1 LTVTF
6 FKEYS
11 AALFIMAPG
20 SEVAGVV
27 MLGHWFQGDAGTA
40 TSMSVVQLVIT
51 ALVAI
56 IAARV
61 LKVKIYG

>member
-1 LTVTF
+1 
-6 FKEYS
+6 
-11 AALFIMAPG
+11 MAPG

-56 IAARV
+56 LAARV